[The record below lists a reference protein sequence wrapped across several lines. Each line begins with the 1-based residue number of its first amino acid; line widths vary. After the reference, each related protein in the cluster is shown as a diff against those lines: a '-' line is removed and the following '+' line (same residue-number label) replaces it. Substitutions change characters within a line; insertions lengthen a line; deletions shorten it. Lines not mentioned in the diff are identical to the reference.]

1 MVKLGEQ
8 MEAGDVVLTAEDVGA
23 LSEDSLGDAVDEA
36 LDSRLAT
43 DNEVNEMIAD
53 VFSLEPGQVPDG
65 DVATDQE
72 VDEMLNEVFE
82 NDDIEVI
89 PPSLVASDGEVSEM
103 LDEVF

>member
-1 MVKLGEQ
+1 M
-8 MEAGDVVLTAEDVGA
+8 
-23 LSEDSLGDAVDEA
+23 
-36 LDSRLAT
+36 
-43 DNEVNEMIAD
+43 
-53 VFSLEPGQVPDG
+53 PDG